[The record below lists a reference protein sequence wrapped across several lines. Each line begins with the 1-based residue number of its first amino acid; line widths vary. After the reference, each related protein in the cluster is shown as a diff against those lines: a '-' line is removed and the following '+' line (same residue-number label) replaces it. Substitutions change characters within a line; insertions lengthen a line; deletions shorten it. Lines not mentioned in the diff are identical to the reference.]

1 MKRENIQENQ
11 GVTPLQN
18 EYTRAAEI
26 EDARKKRH
34 KVGLY
39 RRLAVFG
46 LVVLLTSIWLGST
59 IYAQSQTIADKEQIQ
74 QEKLAELEEVQK
86 QQDKLEEQ
94 IRLLNDDDY
103 VSKLARKDYFLSDE
117 GEIIFTL
124 PSDAEKPQEDSE
136 EKE

>member
-1 MKRENIQENQ
+1 MHENQ

-18 EYTRAAEI
+18 DYTRAAEI
-26 EDARKKRH
+26 EDTRKKRH
-34 KVGLY
+34 KVVLY

-59 IYAQSQTIADKEQIQ
+59 IYAQSQTIAGKEQLQ
-74 QEKLAELEEVQK
+74 QEKLAELEDVQK
-86 QQDKLEEQ
+86 QQAKLEEQ

-124 PSDAEKPQEDSE
+124 PNDAEKPQEDGE
-136 EKE
+136 E

>member
-1 MKRENIQENQ
+1 MQENQ

-18 EYTRAAEI
+18 DYTRAAEI
-26 EDARKKRH
+26 EDARKRRH
-34 KVGLY
+34 KVVLY
-39 RRLAVFG
+39 RRLVVFG

-59 IYAQSQTIADKEQIQ
+59 IYAQSQTIAGKEQLQ
-74 QEKLAELEEVQK
+74 EEKLAELEEVQK
-86 QQDKLEEQ
+86 KQAKLEEQ

-103 VSKLARKDYFLSDE
+103 LSKLARKDYFLSDE

-124 PSDAEKPQEDSE
+124 PNDAEKPKEDDE

>member
-1 MKRENIQENQ
+1 MQENQ

-18 EYTRAAEI
+18 EYTRAVEV

-34 KVGLY
+34 RVVLY

-59 IYAQSQTIADKEQIQ
+59 IYAQSQTIAGKEQLQ

-86 QQDKLEEQ
+86 QQAKLEEQ

-103 VSKLARKDYFLSDE
+103 LSKLARKDYFLSDE

-124 PSDAEKPQEDSE
+124 PNDAGKPQEDGE

>member
-1 MKRENIQENQ
+1 MHENL

-34 KVGLY
+34 KVVLY

-59 IYAQSQTIADKEQIQ
+59 IYAQSQTIAGKEQLQ

-86 QQDKLEEQ
+86 QQAKLEEQ

-124 PSDAEKPQEDSE
+124 PNDGEKPQEDGE

>member
-1 MKRENIQENQ
+1 MYENQ

-34 KVGLY
+34 KVVLY

-59 IYAQSQTIADKEQIQ
+59 IYAQSQTIAGKEQLQ

-86 QQDKLEEQ
+86 QQAKLEEQ

-124 PSDAEKPQEDSE
+124 PNDGEKPQEDGE

>member
-1 MKRENIQENQ
+1 MHENQ

-18 EYTRAAEI
+18 DYTRAAEI
-26 EDARKKRH
+26 EETRKKRH
-34 KVGLY
+34 KVVLY

-59 IYAQSQTIADKEQIQ
+59 IYAQSQTIAGKEQLQ
-74 QEKLAELEEVQK
+74 QEKLAELEDVQK
-86 QQDKLEEQ
+86 QQAKLEEQ

-124 PSDAEKPQEDSE
+124 PNDAGKPQEDGE

>member
-1 MKRENIQENQ
+1 MKREKMHENQ

-18 EYTRAAEI
+18 EYTRAVEI

-34 KVGLY
+34 QVVLY

-59 IYAQSQTIADKEQIQ
+59 IYAQSQTIAGKEQLQ
-74 QEKLAELEEVQK
+74 EEKLAELEEVQK
-86 QQDKLEEQ
+86 QQAKLEEQ

-117 GEIIFTL
+117 GEVIFTL
-124 PSDAEKPQEDSE
+124 PNDAEKPQEDSE

>member
-1 MKRENIQENQ
+1 MHGNL

-34 KVGLY
+34 KVVLY

-59 IYAQSQTIADKEQIQ
+59 IYAQSQTIAGKEQLQ

-86 QQDKLEEQ
+86 QQAKLEEQ

-124 PSDAEKPQEDSE
+124 PNDGEKPQEDGE

>member
-1 MKRENIQENQ
+1 MQENS

-18 EYTRAAEI
+18 DYTRAAEI

-34 KVGLY
+34 KVVLY

-59 IYAQSQTIADKEQIQ
+59 IYAQSQTIAEKEQLQ
-74 QEKLAELEEVQK
+74 QQKLTELEEVQK
-86 QQDKLEEQ
+86 QQAKLEEQ

-103 VSKLARKDYFLSDE
+103 LSKLARKDYFLSDD

-124 PSDAEKPQEDSE
+124 PNDADQPIEDAE

>member
-1 MKRENIQENQ
+1 MKRERKQEQQ

-18 EYTRAAEI
+18 DYTRAAEI
-26 EDARKKRH
+26 EGARKKAHHIR
-34 KVGLY
+34 LY

-59 IYAQSQTIADKEQIQ
+59 IYAQSQTISGKEQLHE
-74 QEKLAELEEVQK
+74 EKLVELEEVQK
-86 QQDKLEEQ
+86 QQAKLEEQ

-124 PSDAEKPQEDSE
+124 PNDADKSKEDSE
-136 EKE
+136 E

>member
-1 MKRENIQENQ
+1 MYENQ

-34 KVGLY
+34 KVVLY

-59 IYAQSQTIADKEQIQ
+59 IYAQSQTIAGKEQLQ

-86 QQDKLEEQ
+86 QQAKLEEQ

-124 PSDAEKPQEDSE
+124 PNDAEKPQEDGE

>member
-1 MKRENIQENQ
+1 MHENQ

-18 EYTRAAEI
+18 DYMRAAEI
-26 EDARKKRH
+26 EDTRKKRH
-34 KVGLY
+34 KVVLY

-59 IYAQSQTIADKEQIQ
+59 IYAQSQTIAGKEQLQ
-74 QEKLAELEEVQK
+74 QEKLAELEDVQK
-86 QQDKLEEQ
+86 QQAKLEEQ

-124 PSDAEKPQEDSE
+124 PNDAEKPQEDGE

>member
-1 MKRENIQENQ
+1 MKREQKREQQ

-18 EYTRAAEI
+18 DYKRAVEV
-26 EDARKKRH
+26 EGARKKAHNTR
-34 KVGLY
+34 LF
-39 RRLAVFG
+39 RRLVVFG

-59 IYAQSQTIADKEQIQ
+59 IYAQSQTIADKQ
-74 QEKLAELEEVQK
+74 QQQEEKLAELAEVEK
-86 QQDKLEEQ
+86 QQAKLEEQ

-103 VSKLARKDYFLSDE
+103 LSKLARKDYFLSDE

-124 PSDAEKPQEDSE
+124 PNDVDKPIEDGE